1 MENSNREKLRVIQGG
16 HYFEIPHGLYRIVAA
31 PEEKPPFDIDAVA
44 YEEDT
49 YLVLSADPKVREPKD
64 HPVKIMTKLIETTP
78 ETPGSVLV
86 RGKYPLRFLA
96 IIHDF
101 NQEPTWREE
110 WITSAL
116 SAIFKEAETRKLTS
130 VALPMLGCLHGS
142 LDRKRFFGLLR
153 SAVAQSTQMHLKRIW
168 LITPP
173 GTSYKDLKV
182 LTSEFAW

>member
-1 MENSNREKLRVIQGG
+1 MTTVNRERLRVIQGG
-16 HYFEIPHGLYRIVAA
+16 HYFEIPHGLYRIVSA
-31 PEEKPPFDIDAVA
+31 PEENPPFDVDAVV

-49 YLVLSADPKVREPKD
+49 YLVLSADPRVREPRD

-86 RGKYPLRFLA
+86 RGKFPLRFLA

-110 WITSAL
+110 WIASAL
-116 SAIFKEAETRKLTS
+116 NGIFKEAENRKLTS
-130 VALPMLGCLHGS
+130 VALPMLGCLHGT
-142 LDRKRFFGLLR
+142 LDKQRFFGLLR
-153 SAVAQSTQMHLKRIW
+153 SAATQSTQRHLKRIW

-173 GTSYKDLKV
+173 GISYKILKV
-182 LTSEFAW
+182 LTSEFA

>member
-1 MENSNREKLRVIQGG
+1 MANANREKLRVIQGG
-16 HYFEIPHGLYRIVAA
+16 HYFEILHGLYRIVAA
-31 PEEKPPFDIDAVA
+31 PEKRPPFDVDAVV

-64 HPVKIMTKLIETTP
+64 HPVNIMTKLIETTP

-86 RGKYPLRFLA
+86 RGKHPLRFLA

-110 WITSAL
+110 WIASAL
-116 SAIFKEAETRKLTS
+116 DGIFQEAETRKLTS

-142 LDRKRFFGLLR
+142 LDRQRFFGLLWR
-153 SAVAQSTQMHLKRIW
+153 AITQSTQRHLKRIW

-173 GTSYKDLKV
+173 GTSYKSLKV
-182 LTSEFAW
+182 LTSEFTR